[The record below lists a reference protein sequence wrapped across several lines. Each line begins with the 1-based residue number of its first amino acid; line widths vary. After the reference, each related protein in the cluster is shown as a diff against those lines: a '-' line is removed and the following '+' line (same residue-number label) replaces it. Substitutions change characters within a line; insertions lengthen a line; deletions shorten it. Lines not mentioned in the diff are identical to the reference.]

1 MVSAGAILLGVF
13 GTVAAHKQDNTP
25 SGGADDLREIRVRR
39 DSPAPGSR
47 DAFLDLKNQLG
58 TQITAQLDPSIDV
71 GQRAQLRPYV
81 HDRLDVLLAERGI
94 VLNRG
99 EKRQLLEAIVADLLD
114 SRP

>member
-81 HDRLDVLLAERGI
+81 HDRLDVLLEERGI